1 LDGWIEQA
9 TDSLSVAIVSAISVI
24 DFEAVVIDGAFP
36 KSVRSAVVEKTCE
49 KFGRVEMQGVA
60 PVDIVEGMIGS
71 DARVLGAASLPFLA
85 DFSQDREL
93 LFRING

>member
-1 LDGWIEQA
+1 MIKLVFLA
-9 TDSLSVAIVSAISVI
+9 
-24 DFEAVVIDGAFP
+24 AVVVLYFLWTH
-36 KSVRSAVVEKTCE
+36 AVVEKTSE
-49 KFGRVEMQGVA
+49 KFGQVEKQGVA